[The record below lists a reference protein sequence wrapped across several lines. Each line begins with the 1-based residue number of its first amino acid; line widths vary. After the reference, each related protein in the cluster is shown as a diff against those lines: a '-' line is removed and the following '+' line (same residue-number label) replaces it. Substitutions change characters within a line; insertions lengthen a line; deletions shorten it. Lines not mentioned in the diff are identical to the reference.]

1 MNNNAAT
8 VDLMKFPFIQ
18 TRYLFT
24 AAIVVLMAF
33 MLATTDYG
41 DDFLS
46 NMVIGFSMAVAMFV
60 IVILVMRKFRFRN
73 LLTRMSVAAGS
84 LAAGEIVGFIVG
96 VLFSGRSLTEFL
108 LPRINAAFVVFAL
121 VLIIGFLIWY
131 VIYAQERIARDAAKI
146 QKEKIQRLTV
156 EKQMVETN
164 LKLLQAQIEPHF
176 LFNTLSVIITLIET
190 APEKASRMLEDMTA
204 YLRISLSKTREE
216 TTTLGQEIDMVTAY
230 LNIFKIRMGDRLNFD
245 IQVPDNLKSC
255 PLPPMLLQ
263 PLVENAILHGLEPKI
278 EGGHIWV
285 RADRIDN
292 RLNIE
297 VMDSGLNFDPQKS
310 TGQHKGWGIGLSN
323 IRERLNALYDG
334 KAALFLQQ
342 NRPTGLKVSI
352 EVPI

>member
-1 MNNNAAT
+1 MNTNAAT
-8 VDLMKFPFIQ
+8 YEMMKFPFIQ

-24 AAIVVLMAF
+24 SAIVVLMAF

-60 IVILVMRKFRFRN
+60 IVILVMRKFRFRTQ
-73 LLTRMSVAAGS
+73 LTRMAVAGAS
-84 LAAGEIVGFIVG
+84 LFTGEIVGFIAG
-96 VLFSGRSLTEFL
+96 ILFSGRGLSEFL
-108 LPRINAAFVVFAL
+108 LPRINATIIVFLL

-146 QKEKIQRLTV
+146 QKEKIQRLTI

-164 LKLLQAQIEPHF
+164 LRLLQAQIEPHF

-190 APEKASRMLEDMTA
+190 APGKGARMLEDLTA

-245 IQVPDNLKSC
+245 IQVPEHLKSC

-285 RADRIDN
+285 RADRVGN
-292 RLNIE
+292 RLNID
-297 VMDSGLNFDPQKS
+297 VADSGLSCDPQKNADK
-310 TGQHKGWGIGLSN
+310 HKGWGIGLAN
-323 IRERLNALYDG
+323 IRERLDVLYDG
-334 KAALFLQQ
+334 KAGLLLHQ
-342 NRPTGLKVSI
+342 NLPTGLKVRI
-352 EVPI
+352 EVPL